1 MTINLDKVNTK
12 LMNTQNDMTKI
23 DDRLIEAENGIWR
36 NKDSNIELGKNLFD
50 LKFQID
56 PLQEKK
62 LDMDRFLEYTN
73 E

>member
-1 MTINLDKVNTK
+1 
-12 LMNTQNDMTKI
+12 MTKI

-62 LDMDRFLEYTN
+62 LDMDRF
-73 E
+73 